1 MKVSVWG
8 KLENSMLNVFM
19 VLIILITLYPIIFV
33 ASSSI
38 SNPVSVLNEEV
49 WLFPQGFSLEAYK
62 QVFQNKMIWTSYY
75 NTLWYTIV
83 GTTINVTFTVM
94 AAYALSRRGFFARN
108 HIMFIIAFTMFFGG
122 GIIPNFILINNL
134 GLYDTRWAMVLP
146 NAISAWNLIIA
157 RTYYQGIPEEIVES
171 AKIDGANDLKIM
183 YKIMVPISM
192 PIIAVLTLF
201 YAVTHW
207 NAFFNAMLYLP
218 SPELQP
224 LQLYLMKILVQL
236 SSEISEVAGESVVD
250 SLPPLQLRYALIM
263 VTILPII
270 SIYPFLQKYFV
281 KGVMIGAIKG

>member
-8 KLENSMLNVFM
+8 KIENNMLNVFM

-62 QVFQNKMIWTSYY
+62 QIFQNKMIWTSYY
-75 NTLWYTIV
+75 NTVWYTIV

-94 AAYALSRRGFFARN
+94 AAYALSRRSFFARN
-108 HIMFIIAFTMFFGG
+108 QIMFIIAFTMFFGG

-270 SIYPFLQKYFV
+270 SVYPFLQKYFV